1 MDRRTSN
8 RTGIFV
14 CPLFRPCFC
23 FFFFLFFSPSEPS
36 RHCAAS
42 KKKPDFFLATLL
54 CYLLYGTPVTDKYN
68 RHSSPRIVPDEAP
81 CAPGL
86 LHFFHPPPPPPPPP
100 PAHPSTHFFLSHR
113 RHHYRWQHRIS
124 VALASRR
131 HRHRRRRR
139 RRRHRCH
146 HDRGTHTRGAREL
159 SFLLF
164 AFFGIFPVAPSI
176 VSRFVI
182 VIRLHPAKRERGE
195 GSRTGIHRTL
205 QRQTPILL
213 PYPPPLPPALPP
225 PPPPTLQPSPISH
238 PDPHPPPPSPLY
250 PCCTLFHSL
259 PLHLPL
265 FRHRPRPSSLHFPFP
280 LPSSSSQ
287 LSYRS
292 AYPYGVPSAVQP
304 LSRMRLFWR
313 CCCSQGSRGR
323 DHDDDDRCE
332 YRERERERGRRDD
345 AKRDHRARARAR
357 AR

>member
-1 MDRRTSN
+1 M
-8 RTGIFV
+8 
-14 CPLFRPCFC
+14 
-23 FFFFLFFSPSEPS
+23 
-36 RHCAAS
+36 
-42 KKKPDFFLATLL
+42 
-54 CYLLYGTPVTDKYN
+54 
-68 RHSSPRIVPDEAP
+68 
-81 CAPGL
+81 
-86 LHFFHPPPPPPPPP
+86 
-100 PAHPSTHFFLSHR
+100 SHR

-131 HRHRRRRR
+131 HRH

-332 YRERERERGRRDD
+332 YRERERER
-345 AKRDHRARARAR
+345 AAR
-357 AR
+357 

>member
-1 MDRRTSN
+1 MERLLQINIIGIHRRVLSPTKRPARRGFYIFSTLHLLLLLPPPTLLPIFFVSPPPPLPLAASHQRRTS
-8 RTGIFV
+8 IA
-14 CPLFRPCFC
+14 
-23 FFFFLFFSPSEPS
+23 PS
-36 RHCAAS
+36 
-42 KKKPDFFLATLL
+42 
-54 CYLLYGTPVTDKYN
+54 
-68 RHSSPRIVPDEAP
+68 
-81 CAPGL
+81 
-86 LHFFHPPPPPPPPP
+86 PPPPPP
-100 PAHPSTHFFLSHR
+100 R
-113 RHHYRWQHRIS
+113 R
-124 VALASRR
+124 
-131 HRHRRRRR
+131 
-139 RRRHRCH
+139 RCH

-182 VIRLHPAKRERGE
+182 VIRLHPAKREGGE

-238 PDPHPPPPSPLY
+238 PDPRPPPPSPLY

-292 AYPYGVPSAVQP
+292 AYPYGVPSPCNPCVTDTAV
-304 LSRMRLFWR
+304 LALLLFSGIARSR
-313 CCCSQGSRGR
+313 
-323 DHDDDDRCE
+323 
-332 YRERERERGRRDD
+332 
-345 AKRDHRARARAR
+345 
-357 AR
+357 

>member
-1 MDRRTSN
+1 MERLLQINIIGIHRRVLSPTKRPARRGFYIFSTLHLLLLPPPTLLPIFFVSPPPPLPLAASHQRRTS
-8 RTGIFV
+8 IA
-14 CPLFRPCFC
+14 
-23 FFFFLFFSPSEPS
+23 PS
-36 RHCAAS
+36 
-42 KKKPDFFLATLL
+42 
-54 CYLLYGTPVTDKYN
+54 
-68 RHSSPRIVPDEAP
+68 
-81 CAPGL
+81 
-86 LHFFHPPPPPPPPP
+86 PPPPPP
-100 PAHPSTHFFLSHR
+100 R
-113 RHHYRWQHRIS
+113 R
-124 VALASRR
+124 
-131 HRHRRRRR
+131 
-139 RRRHRCH
+139 RCH

-304 LSRMRLFWR
+304 L
-313 CCCSQGSRGR
+313 CHGYGCSGVAAVLR
-323 DHDDDDRCE
+323 DRAVAMTMMTTVANT
-332 YRERERERGRRDD
+332 ERERGSGAMTRNATTEHEHTMTRLWMSWRRTMTGVRGCQSL
-345 AKRDHRARARAR
+345 AS
-357 AR
+357 